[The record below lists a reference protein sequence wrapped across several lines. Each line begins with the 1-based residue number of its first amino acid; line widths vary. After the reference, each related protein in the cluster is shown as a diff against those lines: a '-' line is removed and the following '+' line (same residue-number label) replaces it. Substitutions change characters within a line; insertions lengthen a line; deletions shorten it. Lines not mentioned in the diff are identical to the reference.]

1 MNAKKRRLMKNCDT
15 KPAAKLSAG
24 KSTVKVMVFS
34 INAMSAKMPMIR
46 LNTAP
51 NVAPSNIPTATATVE
66 PEETPAPAETV
77 APTETPAVTEL
88 PVQPSEV
95 PVRFETVLL
104 YDVNGSGNVDIN
116 DAQWLYAMLTA
127 YESGEI
133 AYEDILRYD
142 LDGDGNLTQ
151 DDLACLMAALSDP
164 LEVQRTCEIPLPP
177 EEEPQPSEEP
187 EAPALEESVSE
198 EPVSEEPVWKGC
210 YHETNRR
217 MDIAEHHAPVPVL
230 NARAGRG

>member
-1 MNAKKRRLMKNCDT
+1 MLRGLTEDGKVLVNDPANRSNCSKAFPIETLLDQART
-15 KPAAKLSAG
+15 DHSFMVCWSEVEPDPTE
-24 KSTVKVMVFS
+24 TVD
-34 INAMSAKMPMIR
+34 
-46 LNTAP
+46 
-51 NVAPSNIPTATATVE
+51 PTATAALE
-66 PEETPAPAETV
+66 PEETPVPTETA

-95 PVRFETVLL
+95 PVKFETVLL

-177 EEEPQPSEEP
+177 EEESQPSEES
-187 EAPALEESVSE
+187 EAPAAEESASE
-198 EPVSEEPVWKGC
+198 EPVVEAPTPE
-210 YHETNRR
+210 
-217 MDIAEHHAPVPVL
+217 AEQPQA
-230 NARAGRG
+230 